1 MDYIKAE
8 IEERLS
14 DKRKT
19 HTYGVMD
26 TAEKLAVRY
35 GADVEKTRLA
45 ALCHDLYRSTPQ
57 KELNELVKAKGLSKK
72 YIDNKD
78 LSHGRLAACTMED
91 KFGISD
97 EEVLNAVRYHTTGR
111 AGMCLLEKII
121 YLADAIEPGRNYPGI
136 EEQRALA
143 FEDLDKALHPLKTSV
158 QTLQNENNK
167 LKTEVGNL
175 KNQLSNTNK
184 SIDSLQMQTQANSN
198 AIAQTA
204 NELGVKITA
213 TETNANQ
220 KISEVDK
227 SLSKNSLYG
236 IIAVLSAILL
246 SGLLYW
252 LLSKR
257 QKTDKTEVVNQLQ
270 QTKTSIEESLV
281 KEFGKQTDLIESQL
295 ELLAQQKTESTINA
309 NAEPDHSLALKVAS
323 EINLIERNINLMD
336 KGTKGLKQ
344 LERSV
349 GKLKDNLSANGYE
362 MPELLGKQYHQGMK
376 VIVTSSIPD
385 EELEKGSEII
395 TKVLIPQVNYNEKM
409 IQTAQIEV
417 AVGM

>member
-1 MDYIKAE
+1 M
-8 IEERLS
+8 
-14 DKRKT
+14 
-19 HTYGVMD
+19 
-26 TAEKLAVRY
+26 
-35 GADVEKTRLA
+35 
-45 ALCHDLYRSTPQ
+45 
-57 KELNELVKAKGLSKK
+57 KK
-72 YIDNKD
+72 
-78 LSHGRLAACTMED
+78 S
-91 KFGISD
+91 
-97 EEVLNAVRYHTTGR
+97 
-111 AGMCLLEKII
+111 II
-121 YLADAIEPGRNYPGI
+121 VVFILMSFQSYSQSETLTK
-136 EEQRALA
+136 
-143 FEDLDKALHPLKTSV
+143 EDLAKQLQPLKVSIQAT
-158 QTLQNENNK
+158 QRENVN
-167 LKTEVGNL
+167 LKTEVTNL

-184 SIDSLQMQTQANSN
+184 TIDSLEAQVHANNKAIMQTADEMG
-198 AIAQTA
+198 I
-204 NELGVKITA
+204 KITA
-213 TETNANQ
+213 SEKSANQ
-220 KISEVDK
+220 KITEVDK

-236 IIAVLSAILL
+236 IIAVLSAVLL

-257 QKTDKTEVVNQLQ
+257 QRTDKTEVIEQLS
-270 QTKTSIEESLV
+270 QTKSSIEESLV

-295 ELLAQQKTESTINA
+295 ALLAQQKADSSKSA

-385 EELEKGSEII
+385 DNLEKGSEVI
-395 TKVLIPQVNYNEKM
+395 TKVLIPQVNYNDKM

-417 AVGM
+417 SIG